1 MQDNNER
8 SLMNRYEDITFNY
21 YYSGV
26 FQRRFLNESLREQ
39 TGFSVENFVQ
49 THRTKFLV

>member
-1 MQDNNER
+1 
-8 SLMNRYEDITFNY
+8 MNRYEDITFNY

-49 THRTKFLV
+49 TPRNEISRLTLSFMF